1 MSRQSLSPVSC
12 LGVHLLQQMLQ
23 LVHQRQERIHIH
35 FSRRR
40 GRLVVAATAK
50 AFFSK
55 VPTDELTFDVVSTNE
70 DAEAS
75 FPFSLANGKKGAIFD
90 VKLVDDGKFLEAK
103 IAGDFSVDLRS
114 GVAGMLKGV
123 GDQLDLRIRGVMWRG
138 GAYKGFM
145 ASVAGGDFEQE
156 SDKWAETFPK
166 IASFSVK

>member
-1 MSRQSLSPVSC
+1 MAKLNVNVDVQFMTNALLVTDKESFEEVSLD
-12 LGVHLLQQMLQ
+12 
-23 LVHQRQERIHIH
+23 
-35 FSRRR
+35 
-40 GRLVVAATAK
+40 AAKGK

-55 VPTDELTFDVVSTNE
+55 VPTDELAFEVVSTNE

-90 VKLVDDGKFLEAK
+90 IKLVDDGKCLEAK
-103 IAGDFSVDLRS
+103 IVGDFSVDLRS

-123 GDQLDLRIRGVMWRG
+123 GDHLDLRIRGVMWKG

-145 ASVAGGDFEQE
+145 ASVAGGDFKQE

-166 IASFSVK
+166 ITSFSVK